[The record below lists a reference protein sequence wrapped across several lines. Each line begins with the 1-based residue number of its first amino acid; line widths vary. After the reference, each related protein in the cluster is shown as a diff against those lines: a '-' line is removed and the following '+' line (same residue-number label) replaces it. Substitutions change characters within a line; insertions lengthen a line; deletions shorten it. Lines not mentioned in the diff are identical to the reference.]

1 MKTAKV
7 YEVLKK
13 VKDKLPWNKV
23 LIYGEE
29 SYLTQ
34 QFLKKIGT
42 IRQLEKFHADEE
54 LESFLNFTGT
64 SLFGDSPTPV
74 LLGVEKLT
82 ELLRKKADKERF
94 IKFLKSL
101 DSFILVSYEELD
113 YKKLKTEVFSAIGQ
127 IVDIVIH
134 SENYPEEKIYALLA
148 KKFRSEG
155 REVSRELLKLIVEIV
170 GTDLRELRN
179 ETEKLLLYPG
189 ELTPEIVK
197 LLLFSSGKANVFEL
211 IFPLVE
217 GNRKEYLNQ
226 LEKLLQKGADPLSLI
241 ALLQTQLRQLISM
254 ATGDKVRLPPETIKK
269 LRSLLKHRSFTELL
283 LLLKK
288 LHEKEFA
295 VKRGF
300 VNGEDALKSLAF
312 EV

>member
-1 MKTAKV
+1 MKTVKV

-13 VKDKLPWNKV
+13 IKDKLPWNKV

-34 QFLKKIGT
+34 QFLKKVSA
-42 IRQLEKFHADEE
+42 IREIEKFHADEE
-54 LESFLNFTGT
+54 LGSFLNFTGT
-64 SLFGDSPTPV
+64 SLFGDSPIPV

-82 ELLRKKADKERF
+82 QLLKKKADRERF

-113 YKKLKTEVFSAIGQ
+113 YKKLKTEIFGRILEV
-127 IVDIVIH
+127 VDIVIH
-134 SENYPEEKIYALLA
+134 SENYPQERILSLLA

-155 REVSRELLKLIVEIV
+155 REISPELIKLIVEIV

-189 ELTPEIVK
+189 KLTPEVVK

-211 IFPLVE
+211 IFPLVG
-217 GNRKEYLNQ
+217 GNRKEYLKH
-226 LEKLLQKGADPLSLI
+226 LEELLRKGADPLSLI
-241 ALLQTQLRQLISM
+241 ALLQTQLRQLLSI
-254 ATGDKVRLPPETIKK
+254 ATGDKVKLPPETIKK
-269 LRSLLKHRSFTELL
+269 LRTLLKQKSFTELL

-295 VKRGF
+295 VKRGII
-300 VNGEDALKSLAF
+300 NGEEALKSLAF
-312 EV
+312 EL

>member
-1 MKTAKV
+1 MKTVKA

-34 QFLKKIGT
+34 QFLKKIGA

-54 LESFLNFTGT
+54 LGSFLNFTGT
-64 SLFGDSPTPV
+64 SLFGDSPIPV

-113 YKKLKTEVFSAIGQ
+113 YRKLKSEVFSAIGQ

-148 KKFRSEG
+148 KKFRLEG

-189 ELTPEIVK
+189 ELTPEVVK

-217 GNRKEYLNQ
+217 GSRREYLNQ
-226 LEKLLQKGADPLSLI
+226 LEELLQKGADPLSLI

-254 ATGDKVRLPPETIKK
+254 ATGDKVRLPPDTIKK
-269 LRSLLKHRSFTELL
+269 LRALLKQRSYIELL

-295 VKRGF
+295 VKRGIIS
-300 VNGEDALKSLAF
+300 GEEALKSLAF
-312 EV
+312 EL